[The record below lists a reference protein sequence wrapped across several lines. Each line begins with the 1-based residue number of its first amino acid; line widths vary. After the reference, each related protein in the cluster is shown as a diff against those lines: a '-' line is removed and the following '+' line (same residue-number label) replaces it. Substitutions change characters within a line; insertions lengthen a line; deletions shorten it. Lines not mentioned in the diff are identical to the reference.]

1 MARFSLG
8 ERKFY
13 YYYFLLHIP
22 ITLLIDSSVVVPPEY
37 HPASKL
43 VEWHIAQNN
52 DFLLWEK
59 PNWLY
64 WFVVIELVVQLP
76 LFAKFALALRPSQAT
91 NSQEK
96 DEKVE
101 KESKLNRWL
110 RIYGLNASFT
120 TLICMITIW
129 QRGYRPFFPTQPL
142 QIDEKIQLLLVY
154 LPTFLIPL
162 RLCFL

>member
-1 MARFSLG
+1 MARLSPA

-22 ITLLIDSSVVVPPEY
+22 ITLLIDSSVVVPPKY
-37 HPASKL
+37 HPASRL

-59 PNWLY
+59 PTWLY
-64 WFVVIELVVQLP
+64 WFVVIELVFQLP
-76 LFAKFALALRPSQAT
+76 LFVKFALALRPGQVSGE
-91 NSQEK
+91 QEK
-96 DEKVE
+96 DQKLQ
-101 KESKLNRWL
+101 KENRLNKWL
-110 RIYGLNASFT
+110 RLYGSNASLT

-129 QRGYRPFFPTQPL
+129 QRGYHPFAPSEALATA
-142 QIDEKIQLLLVY
+142 EKVQLILVY

-162 RLCFL
+162 RLSFL